1 MSQFILSSILIL
13 LLIPVSAY
21 AQSYESGGKLS
32 YKSSFWSGNK
42 FYYDGLKVSADG
54 VERIMRGNT
63 EALELLRQGNRQ
75 ANGASVVGGI
85 GGILIGWPI
94 GSAIAG
100 GDPVWELAGAGAG
113 ISVISAIIYSSA
125 NKKIKRSIELYN
137 AGTSTSYSMPYLI
150 REINFVIRSAEVGVS
165 FTF

>member
-1 MSQFILSSILIL
+1 MFRFIPSSILL
-13 LLIPVSAY
+13 FLLISVSVS
-21 AQSYESGGKLS
+21 AQSYEPGGRLS

-42 FYYDGLKVSADG
+42 FYYDGLKVNADG
-54 VERIMRGNT
+54 VERIMRSNT
-63 EALELLRQGNRQ
+63 EALELLRQGNKQ

-85 GGILIGWPI
+85 GGFLIGWPI
-94 GSAIAG
+94 GTAIAG
-100 GDPVWELAGAGAG
+100 GDPAWELAGVGAG

-137 AGTSTSYSMPYLI
+137 AGTPSSYSMPGVI
-150 REINFVIRSAEVGVS
+150 REINLMVRPAEVGLS